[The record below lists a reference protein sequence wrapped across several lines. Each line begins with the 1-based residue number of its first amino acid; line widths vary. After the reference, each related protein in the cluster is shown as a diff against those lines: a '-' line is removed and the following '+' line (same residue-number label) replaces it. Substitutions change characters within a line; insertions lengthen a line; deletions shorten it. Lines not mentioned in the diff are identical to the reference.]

1 LKLWWFFKSLIFL
14 IEIYGDS
21 MWDTSKDY
29 RLLVAEKSVDLFLRT
44 LDGANLKGR
53 WNKRQVV
60 DNAKDMVPEIQSLYY
75 SYLEPA
81 DLAQAPQI
89 TSIKQKAEVIIENL
103 GGESWYKHFLDLV
116 SKDEKSKLEES
127 IAKIRFFLN
136 IILDIDKR
144 LALGPIDDPIVAID
158 IKVGEVVSVG
168 GHSSADS
175 LLVCNV
181 NIKRAITVVTN
192 DLEVKEANR
201 VAVAMLP
208 PTSFMGITSEGM
220 FLGAG
225 AGVLKDVQGEIGGMP
240 KGIPLE
246 ALNEARNF
254 VEGFLS

>member
-1 LKLWWFFKSLIFL
+1 
-14 IEIYGDS
+14 

-29 RLLVAEKSVDLFLRT
+29 RLLTAEKSIDLFLRT
-44 LDGANLKGR
+44 LEGANLKGR
-53 WNKRQVV
+53 WNKKQVV
-60 DNAKDMVPEIQSLYY
+60 QNARDMIPEIQSLYY
-75 SYLEPA
+75 SYLEPV
-81 DLAQAPQI
+81 DLAQTPQI
-89 TSIKQKAEVIIENL
+89 ASIKQKAEAIIENL
-103 GGESWYKHFLDLV
+103 GGDSWYKHFFDLV

-127 IAKIRFFLN
+127 IAKMRFSLN
-136 IILDIDKR
+136 IISNIDKR

-168 GHSSADS
+168 GHPTADS

-181 NIKRAITVVTN
+181 NIKERAITVVTN
-192 DLEVKEANR
+192 DLDVKESNN

-225 AGVLKDVQGEIGGMP
+225 EGVLKDVQGEIGGMP

-246 ALNEARNF
+246 ALNEARNLLR
-254 VEGFLS
+254 LS

>member
-1 LKLWWFFKSLIFL
+1 
-14 IEIYGDS
+14 

-29 RLLVAEKSVDLFLRT
+29 RLLVAEKSVDFFLRT

-53 WNKRQVV
+53 WNKKNVV
-60 DNAKDMVPEIQSLYY
+60 QNARNMVPEIQSLYY
-75 SYLEPA
+75 SYVEPA
-81 DLAQAPQI
+81 DMAQMPQI
-89 TSIKQKAEVIIENL
+89 TSIKKKAADIMENL
-103 GGESWYKHFLDLV
+103 GGNDWYKHFLDLV
-116 SKDEKSKLEES
+116 SKDEKAKLEEA
-127 IAKIRFFLN
+127 IAKMRFFLN
-136 IILDIDKR
+136 IILNIDKR

-158 IKVGEVVSVG
+158 IKVGEIVSVA
-168 GHSSADS
+168 GHPSADS

-181 NIKRAITVVTN
+181 NIKERAITVVTN
-192 DLEVKEANR
+192 DISVKESNR

-225 AGVLKDVQGEIGGMP
+225 EGVLKDVQGETGGMP

-254 VEGFLS
+254 VETFLK

>member
-1 LKLWWFFKSLIFL
+1 
-14 IEIYGDS
+14 

-29 RLLVAEKSVDLFLRT
+29 RLLTAEKSIDLFLRT
-44 LDGANLKGR
+44 LEGANLKGR
-53 WNKRQVV
+53 WNKKQVV
-60 DNAKDMVPEIQSLYY
+60 QNARDMVPEIQSLYY

-81 DLAQAPQI
+81 DLAQTPQI
-89 TSIKQKAEVIIENL
+89 VSIKEKAEVIIENL
-103 GGESWYKHFLDLV
+103 GGVDWYKHFLDLV

-127 IAKIRFFLN
+127 IAKMRFSLN
-136 IILDIDKR
+136 IILNIDKR
-144 LALGPIDDPIVAID
+144 LALGHIDDPIVAID

-168 GHSSADS
+168 GHPTADS

-181 NIKRAITVVTN
+181 NIKERAITVVTN
-192 DLEVKEANR
+192 DLEVKESNR
-201 VAVAMLP
+201 VAIAMLP

-225 AGVLKDVQGEIGGMP
+225 EGVLKDVQGETGGMP

-254 VEGFLS
+254 VETFLK

>member
-1 LKLWWFFKSLIFL
+1 
-14 IEIYGDS
+14 

-44 LDGANLKGR
+44 LEGANLKGR
-53 WNKRQVV
+53 WNKKQVV
-60 DNAKDMVPEIQSLYY
+60 QNAKNMVPEIQVLYY
-75 SYLEPA
+75 SYVEPA
-81 DLAQAPQI
+81 DLANMPQI
-89 TSIKQKAEVIIENL
+89 ASIKEKANCIIENL
-103 GGESWYKHFLDLV
+103 GGNDWYKHFLELV
-116 SKDEKSKLEES
+116 NKDEKSKLEEA

-144 LALGPIDDPIVAID
+144 LALGPIADPIVAID

-168 GHSSADS
+168 THPDADN

-181 NIKRAITVVTN
+181 NIKKRAIVVVTN
-192 DLEVKEANR
+192 DLDVKESNR

-208 PTSFMGITSEGM
+208 PTSFMGIASEGM

-225 AGVLKDVQGEIGGMP
+225 EGVLKDVQGETGGMP
-240 KGIPLE
+240 KGFPLQ

-254 VEGFLS
+254 VETFLN